1 MKLQNIYPLSRGG
14 WRTTEWQ
21 IYDSEWN
28 AVTLIDVNDT
38 VKINSIISKIKDKM
52 PTVGNKTNVLIDKT
66 SDVPRTKFKEFL
78 TDNGAKKVTLLAKA
92 DIVFVRRDTIKYL
105 QNLETKSFQV
115 VPNVEMKK
123 IRNTGKTFYLKSSSS
138 NDQEYFDVEKKC
150 TTLTGQVINGYR
162 NRKIV
167 ESVEFILSLHNTKAT
182 IVYDD
187 CLIQTMNKDG
197 IDLDDEIYDTLRGM
211 LIARDEETF
220 LLGIEMLSNVNLEQ
234 ENMFKVSLLMNYCYT
249 HTSRFNAMSK
259 YTSKNF
265 KALMNYLE
273 VNKIKW
279 NQGWEVYG
287 MSMWNKFGKTSYGPS
302 IKKYIVDNLNA
313 KFSKLTNDENTQIV
327 DVVFAI

>member
-21 IYDSEWN
+21 TYDSEWN

-38 VKINSIISKIKDKM
+38 VKINSIVSKIKDKM
-52 PTVGNKTNVLIDKT
+52 PTVGNKINVLIDKT

-115 VPNVEMKK
+115 VPDVEMKK
-123 IRNTGKTFYLKSSSS
+123 IKNTGKTFYLKSSSS

-167 ESVEFILSLHNTKAT
+167 ESVEDA
-182 IVYDD
+182 
-187 CLIQTMNKDG
+187 
-197 IDLDDEIYDTLRGM
+197 
-211 LIARDEETF
+211 
-220 LLGIEMLSNVNLEQ
+220 
-234 ENMFKVSLLMNYCYT
+234 
-249 HTSRFNAMSK
+249 
-259 YTSKNF
+259 
-265 KALMNYLE
+265 NYLSVE
-273 VNKIKW
+273 IMRDYFFSAFKESTAVTVQVI
-279 NQGWEVYG
+279 E
-287 MSMWNKFGKTSYGPS
+287 KTQLVFAQL
-302 IKKYIVDNLNA
+302 KYIELC
-313 KFSKLTNDENTQIV
+313 
-327 DVVFAI
+327 